1 MNDHAQIILLMPF
14 VPLSSLLEHKNYI
27 IVLILKIEKN
37 GLYWLL
43 ECQRHLKSESIWGC
57 AICWFVLLKSAC
69 SFSGGNLSRQMFTT
83 ELPPVKTGSTSSY
96 MTLESGMKKNALTSS
111 DNRPNLVIFFFI
123 MRSFCVWN
131 NLLKVS
137 QIKML

>member
-96 MTLESGMKKNALTSS
+96 MTLESGMKKMPWPS
-111 DNRPNLVIFFFI
+111 DNRPSLVIFLFI

-131 NLLKVS
+131 NVLKVS

>member
-96 MTLESGMKKNALTSS
+96 MTLESGMKKKMPWPHQIIGLAWLSS
-111 DNRPNLVIFFFI
+111 YLLWDLFVFGI
-123 MRSFCVWN
+123 MYS
-131 NLLKVS
+131 KYP
-137 QIKML
+137 K